1 MPRNWYTITDKAED
15 SVLRVD
21 IYGDIGDVW
30 DEDSV
35 SAAELLDVLSSN
47 RAADVELH
55 VNSGGGSVFD
65 AFAIMTA
72 LRNHPGTVTAY
83 VDGLAASAASYL
95 IAAADKVVM
104 SSVAWLMIHNASGLV
119 VGNAAD
125 MRKTADELEQIDSAI
140 AGIYAKRA
148 GNGHDF
154 AADMADETWYDA
166 EQALALNLVDEVTEA
181 VAVAARID
189 WADEHLLDH
198 APEQAVAALTNQVD
212 DTGAGNDPETIVD
225 SSDTDP
231 DDGAGPQE
239 QAEPQAQERVVVLD
253 GIARTIRTTDKEA

>member
-1 MPRNWYTITDKAED
+1 MPRNWYTITDKAD
-15 SVLRVD
+15 ADVLRVD

-35 SAAELLDVLSSN
+35 SAAELLDTLSSN

-72 LRNHPGTVTAY
+72 LRNHPGQVTAY

-125 MRKTADELEQIDSAI
+125 MRKTADDLEQIDAAI
-140 AGIYAKRA
+140 AAIYAKRS
-148 GNGHDF
+148 GTGHDF
-154 AADMADETWYDA
+154 AADMADETWLDA
-166 EQALALNLVDEVTEA
+166 EQALELGLVDEVTEA
-181 VAVAARID
+181 VAIAARID
-189 WADEHLLDH
+189 WADAHLLDK
-198 APEQAVAALTNQVD
+198 APEAAVQALTHMDEPVCN
-212 DTGAGNDPETIVD
+212 ASENMSD
-225 SSDTDP
+225 SSELE